1 MRMFHVGSLFIIAYT
16 RVHQVAIISSTSGST
31 RVLITCIGT
40 PQLSADETIVIT
52 SDGITVADQ
61 DVGVPRKALSGSFTV
76 VTYGEFA
83 QSTALGDSSI
93 AIDLAS
99 AATLTAFS
107 TNYTPR
113 LKVTRYRYTDMSTKN
128 ALWQESTKEP
138 TASFANDIHPE
149 LFFNA
154 DILPDLRTALTTL
167 LAATGSVLMLS
178 IAARSSLT
186 TVGCSS
192 FFSNVSKRAY
202 ISGLPDFSMSMPLL
216 DIYTI
221 TVRVRVDRSPI
232 R

>member
-1 MRMFHVGSLFIIAYT
+1 MNVFDRIQTINAALANTYTKSAIDMALGDYVTTTNLATSHYTQSESDDLYLMKINTGLNVGDQTTSDRRVKTSIVDTDLKDAYD
-16 RVHQVAIISSTSGST
+16 RV
-31 RVLITCIGT
+31 
-40 PQLSADETIVIT
+40 
-52 SDGITVADQ
+52 DGITVADQ

-138 TASFANDIHPE
+138 TAS
-149 LFFNA
+149 
-154 DILPDLRTALTTL
+154 
-167 LAATGSVLMLS
+167 
-178 IAARSSLT
+178 
-186 TVGCSS
+186 
-192 FFSNVSKRAY
+192 
-202 ISGLPDFSMSMPLL
+202 
-216 DIYTI
+216 
-221 TVRVRVDRSPI
+221 
-232 R
+232 